1 MLAVCANLFVSVA
14 QAQAAE
20 QVINLVEIALP
31 SPLDD
36 LEGNNGDPEVPIRRF
51 QATISGHTLQVVANT
66 GMIARMQVENNTTG
80 EVVEDKSFT
89 ATAVTSLPQVV
100 TPYIFSPATLWS
112 QANLKW
118 NNFNLLLYYEKTI
131 IGYRSCYVYSK

>member
-1 MLAVCANLFVSVA
+1 MAKKSFLVSTLCLCTMCIMSVYANFNCIQEIPL
-14 QAQAAE
+14 
-20 QVINLVEIALP
+20 VIVELP

-36 LEGNNGDPEVPIRRF
+36 NQEQSDLPTIPTRF

-89 ATAVTSLPQVV
+89 ANTVASISAAGSYTLYIQSGNTMVV
-100 TPYIFSPATLWS
+100 GEF
-112 QANLKW
+112 
-118 NNFNLLLYYEKTI
+118 E
-131 IGYRSCYVYSK
+131 VE

>member
-1 MLAVCANLFVSVA
+1 MAKKSFLVSTLCLCTMCIMSVYANFNCIQEIPL
-14 QAQAAE
+14 
-20 QVINLVEIALP
+20 VIVELP

-36 LEGNNGDPEVPIRRF
+36 NQEQSDLPTIPTRF

-89 ATAVTSLPQVV
+89 ATTVASISAAGSYTL
-100 TPYIFSPATLWS
+100 YIQSGNTMVAGDF
-112 QANLKW
+112 
-118 NNFNLLLYYEKTI
+118 E
-131 IGYRSCYVYSK
+131 VE

>member
-1 MLAVCANLFVSVA
+1 MAKKSFLVSTLCLCTMCIMSVYANFNCIQEIPL
-14 QAQAAE
+14 
-20 QVINLVEIALP
+20 VIVELP

-36 LEGNNGDPEVPIRRF
+36 NQEQSDLPTIPTRF

-89 ATAVTSLPQVV
+89 ATTVASISAAGSYTLYIQSGNTMVV
-100 TPYIFSPATLWS
+100 GEF
-112 QANLKW
+112 
-118 NNFNLLLYYEKTI
+118 E
-131 IGYRSCYVYSK
+131 VE

>member
-1 MLAVCANLFVSVA
+1 MLAVCANLSISVA

-31 SPLDD
+31 SPLDAID
-36 LEGNNGDPEVPIRRF
+36 ESNDDATPPVTRF

-80 EVVEDKSFT
+80 EVVEEISFT
-89 ATAVTSLPQVV
+89 ATTVASISAAGSYTL
-100 TPYIFSPATLWS
+100 YIQSGNTMVAGEF
-112 QANLKW
+112 
-118 NNFNLLLYYEKTI
+118 E
-131 IGYRSCYVYSK
+131 VE

>member
-1 MLAVCANLFVSVA
+1 MAKKSFLVSTLCICTMCIMSVYANFNCIQEIPL
-14 QAQAAE
+14 
-20 QVINLVEIALP
+20 VIVELP

-36 LEGNNGDPEVPIRRF
+36 NQEQSDLPTIPTRF

-89 ATAVTSLPQVV
+89 ATTVASISAAGSYTL
-100 TPYIFSPATLWS
+100 YIQSGNTMVAGEF
-112 QANLKW
+112 
-118 NNFNLLLYYEKTI
+118 E
-131 IGYRSCYVYSK
+131 VE

>member
-1 MLAVCANLFVSVA
+1 MAKKSFLVSTLFLCTMCIMSVYANFNCIQEIPL
-14 QAQAAE
+14 E
-20 QVINLVEIALP
+20 IVELP

-36 LEGNNGDPEVPIRRF
+36 NQEQSDLPTIPTRF

-89 ATAVTSLPQVV
+89 ATTVASISAAGSYTL
-100 TPYIFSPATLWS
+100 YIQSGNTMVAGEF
-112 QANLKW
+112 
-118 NNFNLLLYYEKTI
+118 E
-131 IGYRSCYVYSK
+131 VE

>member
-89 ATAVTSLPQVV
+89 ATAVTSISAAGSYTL
-100 TPYIFSPATLWS
+100 YIQSGNTLV
-112 QANLKW
+112 AGE
-118 NNFNLLLYYEKTI
+118 FE
-131 IGYRSCYVYSK
+131 VE

>member
-31 SPLDD
+31 SPLDVID
-36 LEGNNGDPEVPIRRF
+36 ESNDDATPPVTHF

-66 GMIARMQVENNTTG
+66 GMIARMQVENNETG

-89 ATAVTSLPQVV
+89 ATTVASISAAGSYTL
-100 TPYIFSPATLWS
+100 YIQSGNTLV
-112 QANLKW
+112 AGE
-118 NNFNLLLYYEKTI
+118 FE
-131 IGYRSCYVYSK
+131 VE

>member
-1 MLAVCANLFVSVA
+1 MAKKSFLVSTLCLCTMCIMSVYANFNCIQEIPL
-14 QAQAAE
+14 
-20 QVINLVEIALP
+20 VIVELP

-36 LEGNNGDPEVPIRRF
+36 NQEQSDLPTIPTRF

-89 ATAVTSLPQVV
+89 ATTVASISAAGSYTL
-100 TPYIFSPATLWS
+100 YIQSGNTMVAGEF
-112 QANLKW
+112 
-118 NNFNLLLYYEKTI
+118 E
-131 IGYRSCYVYSK
+131 VE

>member
-1 MLAVCANLFVSVA
+1 MAKKSFLVSTLFLCTMCIMSVYANFNCIQEIPL
-14 QAQAAE
+14 
-20 QVINLVEIALP
+20 VIVELP

-36 LEGNNGDPEVPIRRF
+36 NQEQSDLPTIPTRF

-89 ATAVTSLPQVV
+89 ATTVASISAAGSYTL
-100 TPYIFSPATLWS
+100 YIQSGNTMVAGEF
-112 QANLKW
+112 
-118 NNFNLLLYYEKTI
+118 E
-131 IGYRSCYVYSK
+131 VE

>member
-1 MLAVCANLFVSVA
+1 MAKKSFLVSTLCICTMCIMSVYANFNCIQEIPL
-14 QAQAAE
+14 E
-20 QVINLVEIALP
+20 IVELP

-36 LEGNNGDPEVPIRRF
+36 NQEQSDLPTIPTRF

-89 ATAVTSLPQVV
+89 ATTVASISAAGSYTL
-100 TPYIFSPATLWS
+100 YIQSGNTMVAGEF
-112 QANLKW
+112 
-118 NNFNLLLYYEKTI
+118 E
-131 IGYRSCYVYSK
+131 VE